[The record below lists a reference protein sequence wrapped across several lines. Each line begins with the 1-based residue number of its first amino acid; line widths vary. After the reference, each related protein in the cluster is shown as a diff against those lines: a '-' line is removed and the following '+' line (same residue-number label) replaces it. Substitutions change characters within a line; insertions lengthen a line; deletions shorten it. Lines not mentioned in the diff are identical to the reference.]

1 MTGLEREVRR
11 RRARLDALCSGGRR
25 AARRVPPAGYDVTIY
40 RGPLE
45 EPVDLV
51 VEADWCE
58 GERATWE
65 CPGEGSG
72 WELGHAWF
80 RRRGTWRVVRLS
92 EVEVRQVEHELGER

>member
-1 MTGLEREVRR
+1 
-11 RRARLDALCSGGRR
+11 
-25 AARRVPPAGYDVTIY
+25 VPPAGYDVTIY

-58 GERATWE
+58 GERPSWD

-92 EVEVRQVEHELGER
+92 EVEVRQVEHELNEP